1 MKLNLGCGSDY
12 RQGYIN
18 VDRVSGVADVV
29 HDLNV
34 FPYPWP
40 DNSADEVVA
49 RHVLEHLEDIRKV
62 MDELWRILKPGGQLL
77 IYVPHFSHFQALT
90 HPEHRHAFHYNS
102 FQMFTP
108 QSDERYT
115 NCLWEVQRVRLQFN
129 NGVLGWFFN
138 RHKHLYTTTFL
149 AYLFPAYEIEFMM
162 TPVK

>member
-1 MKLNLGCGSDY
+1 
-12 RQGYIN
+12 
-18 VDRVSGVADVV
+18 
-29 HDLNV
+29 
-34 FPYPWP
+34 
-40 DNSADEVVA
+40 
-49 RHVLEHLEDIRKV
+49 

-138 RHKHLYTTTFL
+138 RHKHLYTTTIL
-149 AYLFPAYEIEFMM
+149 AYLFPAYEIKFVM
-162 TPVK
+162 TPLK

>member
-12 RQGYIN
+12 RQGYVN
-18 VDRVSGVADVV
+18 VDRIPGVADVV

-40 DNSADEVVA
+40 DNSADEIVA

-108 QSDERYT
+108 QSNERYT
-115 NCLWEVQRVRLQFN
+115 NCLWRIQEVRLHFN
-129 NGVLGWFFN
+129 NRGLGWFFD
-138 RHKHLYTTTFL
+138 RHKHLYTTTIL